1 MEWSRVNVDLW
12 GPKSVQNKEM
22 SGTIKC
28 MMMYVMTMLNPVTR
42 WLELIRATIQYS
54 NIVLLPANI
63 RINMLSDE
71 VSKTKRN

>member
-28 MMMYVMTMLNPVTR
+28 MMM
-42 WLELIRATIQYS
+42 
-54 NIVLLPANI
+54 
-63 RINMLSDE
+63 
-71 VSKTKRN
+71 

>member
-63 RINMLSDE
+63 RINMLSE